1 MVTYV
6 LMYLFG
12 HTSFKWYRN
21 CLTCLTNFQVAAPKK
36 DPKAKKLS
44 ENVQKFLDRR
54 KAEEDRKK
62 QEDERQKNNLKKLR
76 ADSKESQK
84 VVSCAQ

>member
-1 MVTYV
+1 MVIYV
-6 LMYLFG
+6 SNVLLDLNG
-12 HTSFKWYRN
+12 DRN